1 MTAEIEIYRD
11 EHRQLI
17 RSGKENSKKSNVGLK
32 LEQKQLNKKN
42 RQTFVK
48 EWEDR
53 FDVSLNP
60 GFGVKNLN

>member
-48 EWEDR
+48 EWEDNLDFSR
-53 FDVSLNP
+53 NP
-60 GFGVKNLN
+60 GFEVKILN